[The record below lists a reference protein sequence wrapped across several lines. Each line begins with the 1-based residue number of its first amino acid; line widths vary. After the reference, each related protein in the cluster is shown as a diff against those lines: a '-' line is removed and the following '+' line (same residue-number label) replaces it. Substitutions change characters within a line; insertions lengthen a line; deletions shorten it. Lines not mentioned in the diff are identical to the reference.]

1 MPIRSSR
8 CDICLVNF
16 RRIKAEMKFTKR
28 YKLSNVPA
36 SQKYEENSELFPKV
50 AASLSAR
57 FQTNRSISIQVLA
70 NGTE

>member
-1 MPIRSSR
+1 
-8 CDICLVNF
+8 
-16 RRIKAEMKFTKR
+16 MKFTKR